1 MSTVDIRTRESGE
14 DERRYWI
21 ELMPAIASPVLTA
34 LANRRLHATMP
45 VETNDRE
52 GGRAHCSHLEAFA
65 RTLMGIAP
73 WLERGADDPV
83 EEGFRATFA
92 SLARSALEAATDSDS
107 VDRMNF
113 GAPNPDISDSINNQA
128 LVDTAF
134 LAQALLR
141 APNALWRD
149 LPRRT
154 KANVVTRL
162 TESRRI
168 TPGPCN
174 WLLFSAEVEA
184 ALAMMGR
191 EADETVVDRAIR
203 AHELWYAGDGA
214 YGDGPEFHWDYYN
227 SFVIQPMILDVLGVF
242 DPTETGRFGMTYSTA
257 LARSKRYA
265 IVLERLISPEGTIPP
280 IGRSLAYRMG
290 ALQTLAQLALVDE
303 LPAEISPAQARSAM
317 TSVIKRLMNA
327 PDTFDENG
335 WLRIG
340 FCGHQP
346 ALGESY
352 ISTGSLYLCCAAFLP
367 LGLPPAHPFWSG
379 PFTPWTSLKIYC
391 GEDVAA
397 DHAS

>member
-1 MSTVDIRTRESGE
+1 
-14 DERRYWI
+14 
-21 ELMPAIASPVLTA
+21 
-34 LANRRLHATMP
+34 
-45 VETNDRE
+45 
-52 GGRAHCSHLEAFA
+52 
-65 RTLMGIAP
+65 
-73 WLERGADDPV
+73 
-83 EEGFRATFA
+83 
-92 SLARSALEAATDSDS
+92 
-107 VDRMNF
+107 
-113 GAPNPDISDSINNQA
+113 
-128 LVDTAF
+128 
-134 LAQALLR
+134 
-141 APNALWRD
+141 
-149 LPRRT
+149 
-154 KANVVTRL
+154 
-162 TESRRI
+162 
-168 TPGPCN
+168 
-174 WLLFSAEVEA
+174 
-184 ALAMMGR
+184 
-191 EADETVVDRAIR
+191 VDRAIR